1 MEKPAKDIKKLVDIS
16 KIDALMQ
23 KFTAATGT
31 GNALMGLNG
40 EILSASGWQPL
51 CTQFFRKHPKTE
63 KNCLESDTFLAN
75 ALKEHKRF
83 NLYQCKNGL
92 TDVAI
97 PVYISGDHLA
107 NLFIGQ
113 FFLKQ
118 PDRAFFEALADQYG
132 FDKTEFMRAL
142 EKIPVIPEDMVMR
155 KIDFLQELAVLI
167 GEMGL
172 NRLQLQTI
180 NRDLEARMEQKI
192 RQIKDSQTATLNIMQ
207 DVQEARLEAE
217 HLNIELDKIITE
229 LKDSNE
235 QLERFAY
242 VASHDLQE
250 PLRKVNS
257 FTQLFERRYHDLVD
271 EKGQKYIYYIKDGT
285 LRMQQLISDLL
296 QYSRI
301 NTKGAEFK
309 KINTTKIVEDIKDLF
324 DSKLNETNGKIVM
337 GDLPDIY
344 GDESQIRQLFQN
356 LVGNAIKFRKKGVDP
371 EITIR
376 AEKAGGNW
384 VFKVKDNGIGI
395 EEAYK
400 DRIFVIFQRLHSKEA
415 YEGTG
420 IGLAICQQILKRHG
434 GEISLTSEP
443 GNGTEF
449 FFTIPTI
456 EKAMGREQS
465 PIMKG
470 EKTDGNN

>member
-1 MEKPAKDIKKLVDIS
+1 MKMGKPVKDITKLIDIS
-16 KIDALMQ
+16 KIDILMQ

-31 GNALMGLNG
+31 GNALLGLDG
-40 EILSASGWQPL
+40 KILSASGWQPL
-51 CTQFFRKHPKTE
+51 CTQFFRKHPE
-63 KNCLESDTFLAN
+63 SAKNCLESDTFLAN

-97 PVYISGDHLA
+97 PVYIGGDHLA

-118 PDRAFFEALADQYG
+118 PDRAFFESLADQYG
-132 FDKTEFMRAL
+132 FDKTEFMSAL
-142 EKIPVIPEDMVMR
+142 DKIPVIPEDRVLR

-180 NRDLEARMEQKI
+180 NQDLEARMKQKI
-192 RQIKDSQTATLNIMQ
+192 REIKDSQTATLNIMQ

-217 HLNIELDKIITE
+217 RLNTELDKIITE
-229 LKDSNE
+229 LKESNE

-296 QYSRI
+296 QFSRI
-301 NTKGAEFK
+301 NTKGDAFK
-309 KINTTKIVEDIKDLF
+309 KIHTPEIVQDIKDLF
-324 DSKLNETNGKIVM
+324 ESQLKETNGRIVV
-337 GDLPDIY
+337 GELPDIY

-356 LVGNAIKFRKKGVDP
+356 LVGNAIKFRKIGVDP
-371 EITIR
+371 EINIS
-376 AEKAGGNW
+376 AEKAGTNW
-384 VFKVKDNGIGI
+384 VFKIKDNGIGI
-395 EEAYK
+395 DEAYK

-434 GEISLTSEP
+434 GEISFTSEP
-443 GNGTEF
+443 GTGTEF
-449 FFTIPTI
+449 FFTIPAI
-456 EKAMGREQS
+456 EKAMERISPQS
-465 PIMKG
+465 
-470 EKTDGNN
+470 

>member
-1 MEKPAKDIKKLVDIS
+1 MKMGKPVKDIKKLVDIS
-16 KIDALMQ
+16 KIDQLMQ

-31 GNALMGLNG
+31 GNALLSLDG

-51 CTQFFRKHPKTE
+51 CTQFFRKHPETA

-75 ALKEHKRF
+75 ALKERKRF

-97 PVYISGDHLA
+97 PVFIGGDHLA

-113 FFLKQ
+113 FFLTK
-118 PDRAFFEALADQYG
+118 PDKGFFKTLADQYG
-132 FDKTEFMRAL
+132 FDKTEFMSAL

-172 NRLQLQTI
+172 NRLQLQSI

-217 HLNIELDKIITE
+217 QLNTELDKIITE

-301 NTKGAEFK
+301 NTKGDEFK
-309 KINTTKIVEDIKDLF
+309 KINTTKIVEDIIDLF
-324 DSKLNETNGKIVM
+324 DSKLKETNGKIVM

-356 LVGNAIKFRKKGVDP
+356 LVGNAIKFGKEGVDP

-376 AEKAGGNW
+376 AEKAGSNW

-420 IGLAICQQILKRHG
+420 IGLAICRQILKKHG

-456 EKAMGREQS
+456 EKAMEREPS
-465 PIMKG
+465 PLI
-470 EKTDGNN
+470 